1 MKIFL
6 SPAKRLNTDEI
17 EKQWGKETQPRF
29 LKDAEQLMEI
39 LKTKTPKQLSDLMS
53 ISDDIA
59 QMNYERNQHWT
70 AKPKKDNGYQ
80 AGLMFDGEVY
90 RGLRDTPLSSEAVE
104 YLKEH
109 VYILSGLY
117 GILSPLDVVMPYRLE
132 MGTKLQNPDGKT
144 LYDFW
149 QKRLTDFVNKNTKKG
164 EILLDLSS
172 KEYMKSLLH
181 DELKGTLI
189 DVKFKDYKNG
199 KLKQINVYFKKARG
213 AMARFCA
220 ENQVQNLDDLKAFT
234 GMNYAYDDN
243 LSSERE
249 LVFVR

>member
-1 MKIFL
+1 
-6 SPAKRLNTDEI
+6 
-17 EKQWGKETQPRF
+17 
-29 LKDAEQLMEI
+29 
-39 LKTKTPKQLSDLMS
+39 
-53 ISDDIA
+53 
-59 QMNYERNQHWT
+59 
-70 AKPKKDNGYQ
+70 
-80 AGLMFDGEVY
+80 
-90 RGLRDTPLSSEAVE
+90 
-104 YLKEH
+104 
-109 VYILSGLY
+109 
-117 GILSPLDVVMPYRLE
+117 
-132 MGTKLQNPDGKT
+132 
-144 LYDFW
+144 
-149 QKRLTDFVNKNTKKG
+149 G

-172 KEYMKSLLH
+172 KEYMKSLLL
-181 DELKGTLI
+181 DKLKGTLI